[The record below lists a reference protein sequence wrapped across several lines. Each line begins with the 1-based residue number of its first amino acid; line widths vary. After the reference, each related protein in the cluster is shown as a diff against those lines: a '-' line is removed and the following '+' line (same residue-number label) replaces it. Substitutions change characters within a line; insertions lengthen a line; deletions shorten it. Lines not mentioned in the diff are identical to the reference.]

1 MNGPEAGPA
10 RAKGQASRDGP
21 WEAPN
26 AERMDVSW
34 IMDGHH
40 AGAVQPSKGRD
51 DDNGA
56 CSSGDATLDLGED

>member
-1 MNGPEAGPA
+1 MNGSEAGPE

-21 WEAPN
+21 WEEPN

-34 IMDGHH
+34 IMDGH
-40 AGAVQPSKGRD
+40 AAAVQPSKGRD

-56 CSSGDATLDLGED
+56 CQGWHGLE